1 MVDFLW
7 DLPTSPAGSFG
18 FLFAFVILGAWLIHW
33 VTKKVT
39 EIQSDHSGLSKSVDK
54 MEKSV
59 DEIRKDLSYLKGSI
73 DVMKSGSI
81 NSHMQSQS
89 PVTLTAKGHEVAEE
103 IKANE
108 IIARTWNK
116 IYEILEME
124 ISDKNAYDIQ
134 QFCIEGV
141 SVEPEKFID
150 SAGLTTIKNYAFKQG
165 NPLQLYT
172 RMIGVIIRDKY
183 LKIKGISIDEID
195 KHDPAINV

>member
-1 MVDFLW
+1 
-7 DLPTSPAGSFG
+7 
-18 FLFAFVILGAWLIHW
+18 
-33 VTKKVT
+33 
-39 EIQSDHSGLSKSVDK
+39 
-54 MEKSV
+54 
-59 DEIRKDLSYLKGSI
+59 
-73 DVMKSGSI
+73 
-81 NSHMQSQS
+81 
-89 PVTLTAKGHEVAEE
+89 
-103 IKANE
+103 
-108 IIARTWNK
+108 
-116 IYEILEME
+116 ME